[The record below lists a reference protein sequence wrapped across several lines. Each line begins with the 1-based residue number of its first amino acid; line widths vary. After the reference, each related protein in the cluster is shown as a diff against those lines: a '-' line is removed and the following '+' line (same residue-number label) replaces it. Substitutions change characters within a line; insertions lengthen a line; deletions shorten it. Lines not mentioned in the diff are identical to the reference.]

1 MIEKSIKI
9 LTGVIVTVIMSSCG
23 TTQAVDFSHPLDTEL
38 TQEDWYSEQA
48 DCENCDEID

>member
-9 LTGVIVTVIMSSCG
+9 LTGVIITVIMSSCA
-23 TTQAVDFSHPLDTEL
+23 TQTVEFSHPLDMEL
-38 TQEDWYSEQA
+38 TQEEWYDEQI